1 MNSSSDILALMPS
14 PPPGYS
20 YRVDKVSSLVS
31 KVVLVFP
38 EMLRKTDIECVHCFI
53 KGGKV
58 YPASNG
64 KTAQSKSVGK
74 ISDLPNM
81 SPWTVNQM
89 PKGSVWSEKDQTFVT
104 LDSGLDSL
112 YNK

>member
-1 MNSSSDILALMPS
+1 MNSCSDIEALLPS

-20 YRVDKVSSLVS
+20 YRVEKVSSLVH
-31 KVVLVFP
+31 KVILVFP
-38 EMLRKTDIECVHCFI
+38 EMLRKSDIECVHCFI
-53 KGGKV
+53 KSGKV

-64 KTAQSKSVGK
+64 KTAQTRSVGTLA
-74 ISDLPNM
+74 DLPTM

-89 PKGSVWSEKDQTFVT
+89 PAGSVWDEKQQQFVT
-104 LDSGLDSL
+104 LDSKLDIL

>member
-1 MNSSSDILALMPS
+1 MNSASDILSLMPS

-20 YRVDKVSSLVS
+20 YRVDKVSPLVS

-38 EMLRKTDIECVHCFI
+38 EMLRKSDIECVHCFI
-53 KGGKV
+53 KGNKV

-64 KTAQSKSVGK
+64 KTAQVKSVGTVA
-74 ISDLPNM
+74 DLPTM

-89 PKGSVWSEKDQTFVT
+89 PKGSVWSEKDQTFMT
-104 LDSGLDSL
+104 LDSPLDIL

>member
-1 MNSSSDILALMPS
+1 MSSASDILALMPS

-20 YRVDKVSSLVS
+20 YRVDKVSPLVL

-38 EMLRKTDIECVHCFI
+38 EMLRKVGIETVHCFI

-64 KTAQSKSVGK
+64 KTAQTKAVGT
-74 ISDLPNM
+74 IDDLPNM

-89 PKGSVWSEKDQTFVT
+89 PKGYMWSEKDQCFKAPE
-104 LDSGLDSL
+104 GLDAL
-112 YNK
+112 LK

>member
-1 MNSSSDILALMPS
+1 MNSASDILSLMPS

-20 YRVDKVSSLVS
+20 YRVDKVSAQVS

-38 EMLRKTDIECVHCFI
+38 EMLRKSDVECVHCFI
-53 KGGKV
+53 KSGKV

-64 KTAQSKSVGK
+64 KTAQTRSVGTLA
-74 ISDLPNM
+74 DLPNM

-89 PKGSVWSEKDQTFVT
+89 PKGSVWCEKTQRFVT
-104 LDSGLDSL
+104 LDSPLDIL

>member
-1 MNSSSDILALMPS
+1 MNSCSDIQALLPS

-20 YRVDKVSSLVS
+20 YRVEKVSSLVH
-31 KVVLVFP
+31 KVMLVFP
-38 EMLRKTDIECVHCFI
+38 EMLRKSDVECVHCFI
-53 KGGKV
+53 KGSKV

-64 KTAQSKSVGK
+64 KTAQARSVGTLA
-74 ISDLPNM
+74 DLPNM

-89 PKGSVWSEKDQTFVT
+89 PKGSVWDEKQQRFVT
-104 LDSGLDSL
+104 LDSALDVL

>member
-1 MNSSSDILALMPS
+1 MSSPNDIYPLLPS

-20 YRVDKVSSLVS
+20 YRVDKISPLVL

-38 EMLRKTDIECVHCFI
+38 EMLRKDGIETVHCFI

-64 KTAQSKSVGK
+64 KTPQTKPVGK
-74 ISDLPNM
+74 IADLPNM

-89 PKGSVWSEKDQTFVT
+89 PKGYTWSEKDQCFKAPE
-104 LDSGLDSL
+104 GLDAL
-112 YNK
+112 LK

>member
-1 MNSSSDILALMPS
+1 MDSSSDILSLMPS

-20 YRVDKVSSLVS
+20 YRVDKVSPLVS

-38 EMLRKTDIECVHCFI
+38 EMLRKSGIECVHCFI
-53 KGGKV
+53 KNGKV
-58 YPASNG
+58 FPASNG
-64 KTAQSKSVGK
+64 KTAQARSVGTLA
-74 ISDLPNM
+74 DLPTM

-89 PKGSVWSEKDQTFVT
+89 PKGSVWDENQQCFVT
-104 LDSGLDSL
+104 LDSALDVL

>member
-1 MNSSSDILALMPS
+1 MSSANDILALMPS

-20 YRVDKVSSLVS
+20 YRVEKVSPLVH
-31 KVVLVFP
+31 KVILVFP
-38 EMLRKTDIECVHCFI
+38 EMLRKSDVECVHCFI

-64 KTAQSKSVGK
+64 KTPQSKSVGK
-74 ISDLPNM
+74 LSDLPTM

-89 PKGSVWSEKDQTFVT
+89 PKGSVWDEKLQTFVT
-104 LDSGLDSL
+104 VDNALSSL
-112 YNK
+112 L

>member
-1 MNSSSDILALMPS
+1 MNSVADIQALLPS
-14 PPPGYS
+14 PPPGYT
-20 YRVDKVSSLVS
+20 YRVEKVSSLVH
-31 KVVLVFP
+31 KVMLVFP
-38 EMLRKTDIECVHCFI
+38 EMLRKDGIECVHCFI

-64 KTAQSKSVGK
+64 KTAQSKSVGTLA
-74 ISDLPNM
+74 DLPNM

-89 PKGSVWSEKDQTFVT
+89 PEGCQWSEKDQTFMT
-104 LDSGLDSL
+104 LDNPLQVL